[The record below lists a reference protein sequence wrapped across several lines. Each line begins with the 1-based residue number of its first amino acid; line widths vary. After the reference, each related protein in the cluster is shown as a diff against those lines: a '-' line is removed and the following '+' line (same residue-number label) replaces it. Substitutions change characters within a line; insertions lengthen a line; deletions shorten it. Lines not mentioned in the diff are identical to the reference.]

1 MGYPGKSH
9 KMYDR
14 PKTPFQAD
22 RIANEVEMVKAF
34 GLRNKRELWKAQ
46 AVLRKYRHN
55 SRNLLAAVAVGQTPP
70 EAEAIVTRLKKF
82 GMLKEEGDLDAI
94 LSMKVTD
101 VLERRLQTQVYR
113 QGLAHSLTQARQ
125 FITHGHVQVSGRR
138 VTVPGY
144 LVRRGEEMT
153 IDYYIGSPMAKEG
166 HPERASKT
174 PMPTPMTTPVSAPTS
189 TSSPAQSSTPRVEG

>member
-22 RIANEVEMVKAF
+22 RIANEVEMVKSF

-55 SRNLLAAVAVGQTPP
+55 SRSLLAAVAVGQKPP
-70 EAEAIVTRLKKF
+70 EAEAIVNRLKKF
-82 GMLKEEGDLDAI
+82 GMLKEDGDLDAI

-113 QGLAHSLTQARQ
+113 QGLANSLKQARQ
-125 FITHGHVQVSGRR
+125 FITHGHIQVSGRR
-138 VTVPGY
+138 VDVPGY

-174 PMPTPMTTPVSAPTS
+174 PMPTQAPMQTPASAPTS
-189 TSSPAQSSTPRVEG
+189 TSTSKPRVEG

>member
-1 MGYPGKSH
+1 MGYPGMSH

-22 RIANEVEMVKAF
+22 RIANEVEMVKSF

-55 SRNLLAAVAVGQTPP
+55 SRNLLAAVSVGQAPP
-70 EAEAIVTRLKKF
+70 EAEAIVNRLKKF
-82 GMLKEEGDLDAI
+82 GMLKEDGDLDAI

-113 QGLAHSLTQARQ
+113 QGLANSLKQARQ
-125 FITHGHVQVSGRR
+125 FITHGHIQVSGRR

-174 PMPTPMTTPVSAPTS
+174 PTPIPAPT
-189 TSSPAQSSTPRVEG
+189 STPRVEG